1 MAVAAL
7 HTCVQALVLDDN
19 RANAALALA
28 FNNTAC
34 TYRFQQPQAFYEC
47 RLVQLQ
53 WWRAQNSLR
62 CVLVAGRI
70 SRQLF
75 QAPLVAS
82 RWSSDCLSLLPIC
95 PLRRLYFDARGEGD
109 LRLPMESSIAVIK
122 LKDDSAATAA
132 AEACSRSCSTDPA
145 AGPTP
150 VGRVCSGSFDLDA
163 MGTRLLVLS
172 PDACQ
177 TFIQKPGHYK
187 VSDTPSL
194 PPGPSVYGVAHGQHQ
209 CDHLHACSLPDHCWG
224 AFIWQVCLL

>member
-1 MAVAAL
+1 M
-7 HTCVQALVLDDN
+7 LDDN

-34 TYRFQQPQAFYEC
+34 TYRFQQPHAFYEC

-62 CVLVAGRI
+62 CVLAGRI

-75 QAPLVAS
+75 QSLFVAS

-95 PLRRLYFDARGEGD
+95 PERRLYFDARGEGD

-122 LKDDSAATAA
+122 LKDGSAATAA
-132 AEACSRSCSTDPA
+132 AEACSCSCSSDLA

-150 VGRVCSGSFDLDA
+150 AGRVCSGSFDLDA
-163 MGTRLLVLS
+163 MGTRLLVLA

-187 VSDTPSL
+187 VCDPPFHKSRVCMVLLISSSSVTIGTPVL
-194 PPGPSVYGVAHGQHQ
+194 CQTNA
-209 CDHLHACSLPDHCWG
+209 G
-224 AFIWQVCLL
+224 ALSFDQVCLL